1 VIDRRGKPVSRI
13 AGGGVRPWRGVLAC
27 LAFAAMAC
35 GCASA
40 PPPGTAVP
48 VTDIRSVTGRW
59 MGTLID
65 EHNMGTP
72 LELVI
77 EPDAKYHMRFGATSA
92 AGAVTMQPGGRLA
105 FTMTSGTGLLGPA
118 DAASTAVLYDRGG
131 RSVLVGNG
139 RFGLRQRPFSWEVT
153 R

>member
-1 VIDRRGKPVSRI
+1 VC
-13 AGGGVRPWRGVLAC
+13 PWRGLLAC
-27 LAFAAMAC
+27 LAFVALAC

-40 PPPGTAVP
+40 SPPPGTTVA
-48 VTDIRSVTGRW
+48 VTDIRSVIGRW

-77 EPDAKYHMRFGATSA
+77 EPDAKYRMRFGATSA
-92 AGAVTMQPGGRLA
+92 AGTVVVQPGGGLA

-131 RSVLVGNG
+131 RPVLVGNG

-153 R
+153 RQER